1 MNRRLT
7 PAWRASAAIVSGS
20 PASRV
25 ASRAVIT
32 RLALSAE
39 SSRRRAT
46 SRVGSS
52 ATVSSAAVSSAMVNL
67 GGCGQFDGGE
77 EHWRVLADHAGQFS
91 GEADGKLCSLGADGG
106 DGCPGGGTVVLVQ
119 AGDHFVVGAQQPADG
134 VDLFLGGGGVAAG
147 PVGQGRDG
155 GGQPFPVGEQLGEV
169 AAQLGGVGGVG
180 AEVLAAGATVPER
193 TGVPASG
200 DVGGFGADPERHRC
214 TGC

>member
-25 ASRAVIT
+25 APRAVIT
-32 RLALSAE
+32 RPVLSAE

-46 SRVGSS
+46 SRLVC
-52 ATVSSAAVSSAMVNL
+52 SAAVSSAMVNL
-67 GGCGQFDGGE
+67 GGCGQFDGRE
-77 EHWRVLADHAGQFS
+77 EHWRVLADDAGQFG

-106 DGCPGGGTVVLVQ
+106 DGCPGGGAVVLVQ

-155 GGQPFPVGEQLGEV
+155 GGQPFSVGEQLGEV

-180 AEVLAAGATVPER
+180 AEVLAAGATAVSYTHLRAHE
-193 TGVPASG
+193 TVL
-200 DVGGFGADPERHRC
+200 DIV
-214 TGC
+214 